1 MTVMQ
6 EHKEIIMKELK
17 IMPYWKIVFFEILC
31 VERLWKVYERLAE
44 GKEWDKRQ
52 LFRSILDHIQDVAE
66 SEGTIESSYLDI
78 CDENLID
85 PIKVGMDTIPN
96 DVINAIGT
104 LIDEMNKKVPNNV
117 VYFININ
124 FEFLD
129 NFIYWKY
136 EMEINK
142 ESDEFVNNHSLIKLE
157 IDRQMLFMN
166 QMKSTDSK
174 TELAAWCKENIGYS
188 ILENYWFS

>member
-78 CDENLID
+78 CDENL
-85 PIKVGMDTIPN
+85 T
-96 DVINAIGT
+96 
-104 LIDEMNKKVPNNV
+104 
-117 VYFININ
+117 
-124 FEFLD
+124 
-129 NFIYWKY
+129 
-136 EMEINK
+136 
-142 ESDEFVNNHSLIKLE
+142 S
-157 IDRQMLFMN
+157 
-166 QMKSTDSK
+166 
-174 TELAAWCKENIGYS
+174 
-188 ILENYWFS
+188 